1 MNKCTRAPTHTCVN
15 EFSCRRQAPAYY
27 FSSPG
32 PSRAVCCFTM
42 SKSAQAER
50 KTKARFQALLRRSRF
65 SRRSLRERLSLAVSV
80 RWHCKVRNKKPTLKG
95 FIFYR
100 PANRPTFLEIV
111 RQTARS
117 LQINKQ
123 IVQGTNLV
131 CLIAT
136 PYTLTPLH
144 PYICGFGFSMLGVG
158 KGVGDLLS
166 ILYYILYIL

>member
-111 RQTARS
+111 RQTVVRQTVQHSTLGPHKSTQKLLDKVLSAQSLARFR
-117 LQINKQ
+117 L
-123 IVQGTNLV
+123 TNR
-131 CLIAT
+131 
-136 PYTLTPLH
+136 
-144 PYICGFGFSMLGVG
+144 
-158 KGVGDLLS
+158 
-166 ILYYILYIL
+166 